1 MPAHRLAP
9 HYQRSTG
16 PLMAVRPPHWA
27 LLAQSES
34 QKKSRKN
41 KLRLFHSKGGYE
53 LFHPFYHFGFMFVCQ
68 FRMTGDNPGRELEQ
82 P

>member
-34 QKKSRKN
+34 QKKAAKIN
-41 KLRLFHSKGGYE
+41 LRLFFAPPLG
-53 LFHPFYHFGFMFVCQ
+53 
-68 FRMTGDNPGRELEQ
+68 LE
-82 P
+82 PRTL